1 MWAVNSDVFDLIGRI
16 QRLLAISRL
25 WIHES
30 RGRLDAAFLEI
41 SALRVRLHSVTA
53 DLREARSEEFRTFF
67 NFNSRLQAV
76 EDAVGDTLEQQAS
89 VLRDLDSRV
98 RGVAAAVS
106 LLLITLLQVGR
117 LLWDCTHDV
126 V

>member
-16 QRLLAISRL
+16 QRLLAICRL

-117 LLWDCTHDV
+117 LLWDCTHDIV
-126 V
+126 

>member
-16 QRLLAISRL
+16 QRLLAICRL

>member
-89 VLRDLDSRV
+89 VLRDLDSSQG
-98 RGVAAAVS
+98 RGSCGIPASDYFAAS
-106 LLLITLLQVGR
+106 RTPPVG
-117 LLWDCTHDV
+117 LHA
-126 V
+126 

>member
-1 MWAVNSDVFDLIGRI
+1 MWSVNSDVLDLIGRI
-16 QRLLAISRL
+16 QRLLAICRL

-53 DLREARSEEFRTFF
+53 DSREARCEEFRTFF

-89 VLRDLDSRV
+89 VLRDLESRV
-98 RGVAAAVS
+98 RGVSAGAA
-106 LLLITLLQVGR
+106 LLLIALLQVGR
-117 LLWDCTHDV
+117 LLRDCGHDV

>member
-16 QRLLAISRL
+16 QRLLAICRL

-53 DLREARSEEFRTFF
+53 DLREARSEEFRTFS

>member
-16 QRLLAISRL
+16 QRLLAICRL

-41 SALRVRLHSVTA
+41 SALRVRPHSVTA

>member
-16 QRLLAISRL
+16 QRLLAICRL

-117 LLWDCTHDV
+117 LLWDCTHEV

>member
-16 QRLLAISRL
+16 QRLLAICRL

-76 EDAVGDTLEQQAS
+76 EDTVGDTLEQQAS
-89 VLRDLDSRV
+89 VLRDLESRV
-98 RGVAAAVS
+98 RGVAAATS
-106 LLLITLLQVGR
+106 LLLIALLQVGR

>member
-16 QRLLAISRL
+16 QRLLAICRL

-89 VLRDLDSRV
+89 VLRELDSRV

>member
-1 MWAVNSDVFDLIGRI
+1 MWAVNSDVLDLIGRI
-16 QRLLAISRL
+16 QRLLAICRL